1 MKFIC
6 LTGILAGGK
15 NKGFDHA
22 YFTTINNYPR
32 EFVMIFKSFTK
43 RKFRNIEL
51 YNKNG
56 GTVVRVNANFA
67 FIWFNNTFMIKS
79 LPSDYYLLNN
89 SFTCFFKQ
97 LDLFKVIANSF
108 FPSQMHWK

>member
-1 MKFIC
+1 
-6 LTGILAGGK
+6 
-15 NKGFDHA
+15 
-22 YFTTINNYPR
+22 
-32 EFVMIFKSFTK
+32 MIFKSFTK

-89 SFTCFFKQ
+89 CFTCFFKQ
-97 LDLFKVIANSF
+97 LDLFKVIANLFVFSF
-108 FPSQMHWK
+108 PNALEMTFTDKEKGGGPIYTSAIQVEQ

>member
-1 MKFIC
+1 MVRYKNIKQGGARHNC
-6 LTGILAGGK
+6 SQIQLILKINTASIYQIYMSDWLDHLYLAGGK

-56 GTVVRVNANFA
+56 GTVVPVNANFA
-67 FIWFNNTFMIKS
+67 FIWFKIH
-79 LPSDYYLLNN
+79 L
-89 SFTCFFKQ
+89 
-97 LDLFKVIANSF
+97 
-108 FPSQMHWK
+108 